1 VDGVRRIR
9 YEEQP
14 LNAAAADQLR
24 LLDVQ
29 ALDSQ
34 VDQLEHRR
42 RGLPVHAR
50 IHQLSQRLTE
60 LRDLIVGAQTEESDI
75 AREQT
80 KAESDV
86 DQVTA
91 RAARDQQLLDSGR
104 VGSARELES
113 LQHEIGSLNRR
124 QGALEDIVLEI
135 MERRETVQQRLAQFV
150 EERDKLTVELADT
163 ENERDAAVADIDR
176 QVAAAATD
184 RAATVQELPADLLT
198 LYEKLRAQHDGVG
211 AAALRRRQCEGCR
224 LELNSIELSRIRQ
237 ASPDEVLRCEE
248 CRRILIRTAD
258 SGL

>member
-1 VDGVRRIR
+1 MDGVRRIR
-9 YEEQP
+9 HEEQP
-14 LNAAAADQLR
+14 LNAAATDQLR

-50 IHQLSQRLTE
+50 IQQLSQRLTE

-75 AREQT
+75 AREQN

-91 RAARDQQLLDSGR
+91 RADRDQQLLNSGR
-104 VGSARELES
+104 VGSARDLES

-124 QGALEDIVLEI
+124 QAALEDVVLDV
-135 MERRETVQQRLAQFV
+135 MERRETVQQRLAQLV
-150 EERDKLTVELADT
+150 EERDQLTGELADA
-163 ENERDAAVADIDR
+163 EKERDVAVDDIDQ
-176 QVAAAATD
+176 QVAAAAAD
-184 RAATVQELPADLLT
+184 RADTARELPLDLLT

-211 AAALRRRQCEGCR
+211 AAALHRRRCEGCR
-224 LELNSIELSRIRQ
+224 LELNSIELSRISQ

-248 CRRILIRTAD
+248 CRRILVRTAD

>member
-1 VDGVRRIR
+1 MDGVRRIR
-9 YEEQP
+9 HEEQP

-150 EERDKLTVELADT
+150 EERDQLTGELADA
-163 ENERDAAVADIDR
+163 EKERDVAVDDIDR
-176 QVAAAATD
+176 QVDAAATD
-184 RAATVQELPADLLT
+184 RAATAQQLPADLLT
-198 LYEKLRAQHDGVG
+198 LLEPRRAPHDGVG

>member
-9 YEEQP
+9 YEEQQ
-14 LNAAAADQLR
+14 LNAAPADQLR

-29 ALDSQ
+29 AFDSQ

-50 IHQLSQRLTE
+50 IQQLSQRLTE
-60 LRDLIVGAQTEESDI
+60 LRDLIVGAQTEEGDI

-104 VGSARELES
+104 VGSARDLES

-124 QGALEDIVLEI
+124 QAALEDVVLEV
-135 MERRETVQQRLAQFV
+135 MERRETVQQRLTQLV
-150 EERDKLTVELADT
+150 DERDQLTGELADA
-163 ENERDAAVADIDR
+163 EKERDVAVDDIDQ
-176 QVAAAATD
+176 QVAAAAAD
-184 RAATVQELPADLLT
+184 RADTARELPTDLLT

-211 AAALRRRQCEGCR
+211 AAALHRQRCEGCR

-237 ASPDEVLRCEE
+237 APPDEVLRCEE